1 MKALLASLLAAMFAL
16 AAVSAYATT
25 PIGEPQTSAPSDE
38 DKDKDKDKDT
48 DKDKEKDGGKS

>member
-1 MKALLASLLAAMFAL
+1 MKTLLASLLAAIFSL

-25 PIGEPQTSAPSDE
+25 PLGEPQTSAPADE

-48 DKDKEKDGGKS
+48 EKDKDGK

>member
-25 PIGEPQTSAPSDE
+25 PISTSVGEPQTSAPSDE
-38 DKDKDKDKDT
+38 DKDKDKDKD
-48 DKDKEKDGGKS
+48 GGKKSD

>member
-1 MKALLASLLAAMFAL
+1 MKTLLASLLAALFAL

-25 PIGEPQTSAPSDE
+25 PAGEPQTPLSADD

-48 DKDKEKDGGKS
+48 DKEKDKDAPK